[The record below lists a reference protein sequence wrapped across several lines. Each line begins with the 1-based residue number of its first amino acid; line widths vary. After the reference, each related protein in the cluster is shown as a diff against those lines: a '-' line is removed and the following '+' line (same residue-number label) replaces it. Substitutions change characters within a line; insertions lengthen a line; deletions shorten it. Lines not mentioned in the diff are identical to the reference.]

1 MITALALTV
10 VVLGVLRF
18 VLLVAAHLINR
29 DINIVEHAVSDL
41 ALGPTRALSRVTTWL
56 TAVLWLGLGALVWF
70 AQPEWSERG
79 IVLAALSALAV
90 IFAVLPFLPTDL
102 EGDQPTVRGRL
113 HLVAAVAWFALA
125 YGTMPSLV
133 RMLRQ
138 VAPEGI
144 ATAAEMTSR
153 VAGLAL
159 TALVVALVIPPLR
172 RRAFGLSERLFL
184 LAVIV
189 FYVLVPIGMLTAES
203 R

>member
-79 IVLAALSALAV
+79 S
-90 IFAVLPFLPTDL
+90 
-102 EGDQPTVRGRL
+102 
-113 HLVAAVAWFALA
+113 
-125 YGTMPSLV
+125 
-133 RMLRQ
+133 
-138 VAPEGI
+138 
-144 ATAAEMTSR
+144 
-153 VAGLAL
+153 
-159 TALVVALVIPPLR
+159 
-172 RRAFGLSERLFL
+172 FL
-184 LAVIV
+184 LHS
-189 FYVLVPIGMLTAES
+189 LHS